1 MTVQTLDSRD
11 ITSELWWELNQT
23 PAGMEWIAAASGDV
37 VDSDSADET
46 YVDLG
51 AVPQLRRWR
60 GPRAAE
66 QMRADEFTIVNDDF
80 EATLRIARK
89 GKRRDKTGKVQRRIN
104 DLVLSYNMHW
114 WELVTDLI
122 MDGEDSICFDGQFFF
137 DTDHA
142 SDKSGTQSNDI
153 TSAAVDTA
161 VPTSAEVKK
170 ALYGSIQKM
179 MEQKDD
185 QGRAAKRNVQSFL
198 CMIPPSFIQPF
209 EEALNAQVISQTTN
223 VIVGQASGRTI
234 QLVINADLASD
245 SEAGSTK
252 WTTKF
257 LLLANDGRAI
267 IRQQEEG
274 PLISAKAEGS
284 EYEHDTGQHEYGV
297 YTSRAAGYGDWK
309 SGVLTTFT

>member
-11 ITSELWWELNQT
+11 ITSTLWWELNQT

-37 VDSDSADET
+37 VDSDSASET

-51 AVPQLRRWR
+51 AVPMMRRWR

-80 EATLRIARK
+80 EDTLRVSRK
-89 GKRRDKTGKVQRRIN
+89 GKRRDKTGKVQRKIN
-104 DLVLSYNMHW
+104 DLVLAYNMHW

-122 MDGEDSICFDGQFFF
+122 QDGEDSICFDGQFFF
-137 DTDHA
+137 DTDHV
-142 SDKSGTQSNDI
+142 SDKSGTQSNDVVSDV
-153 TSAAVDTA
+153 TTTTA
-161 VPTSAEVKK
+161 PTSAEVTI
-170 ALYGSIQKM
+170 ALYAAIQKM
-179 MEQKDD
+179 MELKDD

-198 CMIPPSFIQPF
+198 CMIPPVFIQPF
-209 EEALNAQVISQTTN
+209 EEALNAQIIGNTSN

-234 QLVINADLASD
+234 QLIVNADLASD

-274 PLISAKAEGS
+274 PLISSKAEGS

-297 YTSRAAGYGDWK
+297 YTSREAGYGDWK
-309 SGVLTTFT
+309 SMVLTTFT